1 MATRM
6 TSKSDLEEQI
16 YKLERRLRDLEDT
29 LVYAGV
35 FSYDERAVYT
45 TQWGRVLINKVK
57 VQ

>member
-1 MATRM
+1 M
-6 TSKSDLEEQI
+6 TSKSDLEEHI